1 MRGVSHFLST
11 LTLLFILISL
21 FPIVYLT
28 FQSSVYSEQGLVAE
42 ALSRSVGM
50 REIRISFKR
59 LGQQAIAMYNLG
71 NYVLSIDE
79 VYVDGLPQNV
89 SIYVYNGSL
98 WIASRYLPSQALG
111 MILFNESIG
120 SYVAVEV
127 NGTIV
132 SISGGE

>member
-1 MRGVSHFLST
+1 M
-11 LTLLFILISL
+11 
-21 FPIVYLT
+21 
-28 FQSSVYSEQGLVAE
+28 AE